1 MGSDAYCPGDSKAIQ
16 RGTPTSRLLPH
27 AQQSRQNSG
36 RSRKYPHLMIETRW
50 FISVEGAA
58 PLKRRKVKKRDA
70 RNYQDLQGGI

>member
-36 RSRKYPHLMIETRW
+36 RSRI
-50 FISVEGAA
+50 ISSSHDRDPLVHKCRRGGATEA
-58 PLKRRKVKKRDA
+58 PQGEEERR
-70 RNYQDLQGGI
+70 